1 MSKRDYYEVLGVS
14 KNASEA
20 DLKKAYRRAAQK
32 FHPDRNPDDKESE
45 DKFKESKEAYEV
57 LSDSRKRAAYDQF
70 GHAGVDPSMGA
81 AGHGAAGAGASFS
94 DIFGDVFG
102 DIFGAGRGGAGG
114 QRVYRGS
121 DLRYNL
127 ELSLE
132 DAVAGTSV
140 KIRVPTQVS
149 CDECGGSGARKGS
162 SPTTCSTCGGHGQVR
177 MQQGFFSL
185 QQTCPRC
192 HGKGTIISDPCQKCH
207 GQGRVEERRTL
218 SVKVPAGVDTGDRI
232 RLAGEGEAGESGGPP
247 GDLYVQIQVRQH
259 PIFVREEN
267 NLYCEVPIGFVTAAL
282 GGELEVPTLD
292 RAGESQDSAGNPDRQ
307 DVPDPRQG
315 RKAGARRPGRR
326 PDLQGECRDP
336 GESEPQTEGDAAG
349 VCRRN
354 GPGRQPAQPADPFL
368 AGWRE
373 EVLRRHEV
381 VVSVH
386 RLIPFS
392 PQRREERREI
402 LQLKKQ

>member
-20 DLKKAYRRAAQK
+20 ELKKAYRRAAQK
-32 FHPDRNPDDKESE
+32 YHPDRNPDDKESE
-45 DKFKESKEAYEV
+45 AKFKECKEAWEV
-57 LSDSRKRAAYDQF
+57 LSDSQKRAAYDQF
-70 GHAGVDPSMGA
+70 GHAGVDTTSNQSYHSNA
-81 AGHGAAGAGASFS
+81 HHAGASFS

-102 DIFGAGRGGAGG
+102 DIFGGARGGPGGG

-132 DAVAGTSV
+132 DAVAGTTV

-149 CDECGGSGARKGS
+149 CDACGGSGAKKGS

-192 HGKGTIISDPCQKCH
+192 HGQGTIITDPCPNCH
-207 GQGRVEERRTL
+207 GQGRVQERKTL

-232 RLAGEGEAGESGGPP
+232 RLASEGEAGEAGGPP
-247 GDLYVQIQVRQH
+247 GDLYVQVQVKQH
-259 PIFVREEN
+259 PIFEREEN
-267 NLYCEVPIGFVTAAL
+267 NLYCEVPISFVTAAL

-292 RAGESQDSAGNPDRQ
+292 
-307 DVPDPRQG
+307 G
-315 RKAGARRPGRR
+315 RVSLKIPAETQSGKMFRMRGKGVKPVRGGPTGDLICKAKVETPVKLNRKQKELLREFA
-326 PDLQGECRDP
+326 
-336 GESEPQTEGDAAG
+336 TEVEGG
-349 VCRRN
+349 
-354 GPGRQPAQPADPFL
+354 GS
-368 AGWRE
+368 
-373 EVLRRHEV
+373 RH
-381 VVSVH
+381 
-386 RLIPFS
+386 S
-392 PQRREERREI
+392 PQAHTW
-402 LQLKKQ
+402 LDGVKKFFDGLGG